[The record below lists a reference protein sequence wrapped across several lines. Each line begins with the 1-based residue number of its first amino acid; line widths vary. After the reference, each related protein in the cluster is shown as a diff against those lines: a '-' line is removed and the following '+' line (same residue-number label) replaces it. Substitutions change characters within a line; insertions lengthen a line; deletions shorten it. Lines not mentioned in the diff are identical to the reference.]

1 MRAPVAPSA
10 TYRLQFNR
18 DFTFAAATKIIP
30 YLHLLGISH
39 IYASPFLKARAGS
52 PHGYDIVDH
61 NALDPELGD
70 EASFATYVQALQEHG
85 MSQILDIVPN
95 HMGVG
100 GDDNAWWLDVLENG
114 ESSAYARYFDI
125 DWHPANPALRNKVL
139 LPFLGDHYG
148 ATLEQGELTLV
159 LNADEGTFGVRYY
172 EHLFPVDPR
181 SYPQI
186 LSFGIELLEHQL
198 SRDPQVFSSFTAL
211 IADCHAL
218 PRRTELASTRR
229 TKRTRGIAACKGH
242 LTELYRHYPEIRAHI
257 NRNLRHFNGT
267 LGQPESFD
275 PLDRLLEKQAY
286 RLAYWQVASDEINYR
301 RFFDINELAGIR
313 IEDDDV
319 FSATHRLVQRLIDN
333 GEISGLRIDHPD
345 GLSDP
350 FKYYGDL
357 QAMIASTLDAK
368 VQEPTEANYY
378 VLVEKVLTYP
388 EHLPVEWPVSGTT
401 GYEAAHLLNGLLICP
416 DSEHALSRFYRQF
429 TGQSDDFSE
438 LLYKRKKLII
448 HGALASDLT
457 SLAKLASSIAQTDR
471 HTRDFTYQA
480 LRAATAE
487 IAACF
492 PVYRTYITRERSSE
506 TDYHYIRQA
515 ITQAK
520 KRSPA
525 NDIQIFD
532 FLEELI
538 TLGEV
543 NRYSP
548 RIRQE
553 VVRFAL
559 RFQQYTAPVM
569 AKGLEDTALYSYN
582 RLVSMNDVGFDPR
595 AFGVSVDTFHQENQ
609 RRLSAWPQ
617 SMVTTSTHDSK
628 RSEDVRTRINILS
641 ELPREWR
648 QHVSRWSRMNR
659 HKKRL
664 VNDIPMPSRN
674 DEYLLYQILLGAW
687 PPGTTPESDLAGIR
701 GRIEAYMLKAVR
713 EAKVFTSWI
722 NPNPEYE
729 SAMQLFVRALL
740 DNSRNNEFLKD
751 FIPFQ
756 QRLGWFGLL
765 SSLSQTLLKL
775 TIPGVPDIYQGNDL
789 CAFNLV
795 DPDNRAPV
803 DFHRRQRALQALTT
817 EYRNN
822 SDPRAL
828 LQDLLT
834 QIEDGRAK
842 LFLTWRTLTLRRQ
855 QYSLF
860 IEGEYFELKTR
871 GHRANHICAFGR
883 RLGDKEVI
891 VAVPRWFARLT
902 DGNDSMPLGSPTWDD
917 TWIEAGGD
925 ASTGSFHNVLTD
937 EVPQVSRNDNGLWFR
952 AADLFRYFPVALL
965 TRNCAPL

>member
-1 MRAPVAPSA
+1 
-10 TYRLQFNR
+10 
-18 DFTFAAATKIIP
+18 
-30 YLHLLGISH
+30 
-39 IYASPFLKARAGS
+39 
-52 PHGYDIVDH
+52 
-61 NALDPELGD
+61 
-70 EASFATYVQALQEHG
+70 
-85 MSQILDIVPN
+85 
-95 HMGVG
+95 
-100 GDDNAWWLDVLENG
+100 
-114 ESSAYARYFDI
+114 
-125 DWHPANPALRNKVL
+125 
-139 LPFLGDHYG
+139 
-148 ATLEQGELTLV
+148 
-159 LNADEGTFGVRYY
+159 
-172 EHLFPVDPR
+172 
-181 SYPQI
+181 
-186 LSFGIELLEHQL
+186 
-198 SRDPQVFSSFTAL
+198 
-211 IADCHAL
+211 
-218 PRRTELASTRR
+218 
-229 TKRTRGIAACKGH
+229 
-242 LTELYRHYPEIRAHI
+242 
-257 NRNLRHFNGT
+257 
-267 LGQPESFD
+267 
-275 PLDRLLEKQAY
+275 
-286 RLAYWQVASDEINYR
+286 
-301 RFFDINELAGIR
+301 
-313 IEDDDV
+313 
-319 FSATHRLVQRLIDN
+319 
-333 GEISGLRIDHPD
+333 
-345 GLSDP
+345 
-350 FKYYGDL
+350 
-357 QAMIASTLDAK
+357 
-368 VQEPTEANYY
+368 
-378 VLVEKVLTYP
+378 
-388 EHLPVEWPVSGTT
+388 
-401 GYEAAHLLNGLLICP
+401 
-416 DSEHALSRFYRQF
+416 
-429 TGQSDDFSE
+429 
-438 LLYKRKKLII
+438 
-448 HGALASDLT
+448 
-457 SLAKLASSIAQTDR
+457 
-471 HTRDFTYQA
+471 
-480 LRAATAE
+480 
-487 IAACF
+487 
-492 PVYRTYITRERSSE
+492 RSSE

-775 TIPGVPDIYQGNDL
+775 TIPGVPDIY
-789 CAFNLV
+789 
-795 DPDNRAPV
+795 
-803 DFHRRQRALQALTT
+803 
-817 EYRNN
+817 
-822 SDPRAL
+822 
-828 LQDLLT
+828 
-834 QIEDGRAK
+834 
-842 LFLTWRTLTLRRQ
+842 
-855 QYSLF
+855 
-860 IEGEYFELKTR
+860 
-871 GHRANHICAFGR
+871 
-883 RLGDKEVI
+883 
-891 VAVPRWFARLT
+891 
-902 DGNDSMPLGSPTWDD
+902 
-917 TWIEAGGD
+917 
-925 ASTGSFHNVLTD
+925 
-937 EVPQVSRNDNGLWFR
+937 
-952 AADLFRYFPVALL
+952 
-965 TRNCAPL
+965 